1 MTFPTQKRGV
11 VVYELSKVRKWNIAR
26 AASGVVAI
34 AAAYVYFLIFAQF
47 AFVKLVQ
54 AEHLNQDGLRIV
66 MACMGI
72 AGICASLVAGR
83 VFRPESRAQRVGLI
97 TGFTGCGIA
106 AALALYAQ
114 NLPIDGIVAV
124 VIGVSLG
131 MLTVN
136 LAAGLPFLFGHGPV
150 QRHRGLC
157 VGIATGMAYA
167 VCNIPSVFTGTP
179 HCQTLL
185 AIAACIAGIIA
196 TGLLGISNSQEDNRS
211 MERNAKPAGSPCIFA
226 FGRLVAI
233 FLALVWLDSAA
244 FNILQTTPELNQF
257 GWGDSELQW
266 KNAAVHLVAAILAG
280 FLLDSGWMRRILLAA
295 LVALVGAALCVSA
308 HTEATVLTHWLYATG
323 VSFYS
328 TTLVFAPT
336 ADRRIGISQAA
347 FRAGVLYAVAGWAGS
362 ALGIG
367 MVQDL
372 HRIPLWFLG
381 LAGAITLCCY
391 GSLTGVSWSDV
402 VRRAAL
408 IAGIGTLAVLVTKTS
423 GSYGIETAPGTD
435 AADAGREVYISEGCL
450 NCHTQFV
457 RRGTVDELWWGPASN
472 PESLLRQAPPLIGN
486 RRQGPDLANIGNRRS
501 SAWNRIHLINP
512 CTLSPDSRMP
522 SYAYLFVP
530 NDSRGD
536 ALVAYLASLGEGT
549 YDVRIAT
556 CLNWCPAPNA
566 KPIVKAEREALFQ
579 ESCAQCHGS
588 LGRGDGPIAANVGPV
603 PPRNLTLGQWHFFAH
618 DSPSPSLGLARTIKF
633 GVAGTS
639 MPGHELFSDSEVLG
653 LVEYVQSLRHSP
665 SDTAATP

>member
-1 MTFPTQKRGV
+1 MTSLTQKRV
-11 VVYELSKVRKWNIAR
+11 MVDVELNRLQEWNIAR
-26 AASGVVAI
+26 AAAGVVAI

-47 AFVKLVQ
+47 AFVKQVQ
-54 AEHLNQDGLRIV
+54 AEHLNQDGLRFV

-72 AGICASLVAGR
+72 AGICASLAAGR
-83 VFRPESRAQRVGLI
+83 AFRPKSGAQCIGLI

-106 AALALYAQ
+106 AVMALYAQ
-114 NLPIDGIVAV
+114 GRLMDGIVAV

-136 LAAGLPFLFGHGPV
+136 LAAGLRFLFGHGSV

-167 VCNIPSVFTGTP
+167 VCNIPPVFAGTT
-179 HCQTLL
+179 HRQTVL
-185 AIAACIAGIIA
+185 AIVACIAGIIA
-196 TGLLGISNSQEDNRS
+196 TWFLWISDSQDDNRPL
-211 MERNAKPAGSPCIFA
+211 EKKAKTPGLPGSFA
-226 FGRLVAI
+226 FGRWVAI

-266 KNAAVHLVAAILAG
+266 KNSAVHLVAAILAG
-280 FLLDSGWMRRILLAA
+280 FLLDSGWMQCVLLAA
-295 LVALVGAALCVSA
+295 LAALVGAALCVSA
-308 HTEATVLTHWLYATG
+308 HTPAAVLTHWLYAAG
-323 VSFYS
+323 VSLYS
-328 TTLVFAPT
+328 TALVFAPT
-336 ADRRIGISQAA
+336 ADRRMGISQAA
-347 FRAGVLYAVAGWAGS
+347 IRAGVLYAVAGWAGS

-372 HRIPLWFLG
+372 HRIPFWFLG
-381 LAGAITLCCY
+381 LAGAVTLCCY
-391 GSLTGVSWSDV
+391 GSLTGVSWSDLA
-402 VRRAAL
+402 RRAAL

-423 GSYGIETAPGTD
+423 GSYEIATAPGAD
-435 AADAGREVYISEGCL
+435 AAAAGREVYISEGCL

-457 RRGTVDELWWGPASN
+457 RRGTVDELWWGPASD
-472 PESLLRQAPPLIGN
+472 PESILRQAPPLIGN
-486 RRQGPDLANIGNRRS
+486 RRQGPDLANVGNRRS
-501 SAWNRIHLINP
+501 PAWNRIHLINP
-512 CTLSPDSRMP
+512 RALSPESRMP
-522 SYAYLFVP
+522 SYAYLFAP

-549 YDVRIAT
+549 YDERIAT
-556 CLNWCPAPNA
+556 CLNWRPAPNA
-566 KPIVKAEREALFQ
+566 QAIGEAERGALFQ
-579 ESCAQCHGS
+579 RSCAQCHGT
-588 LGRGDGPIAANVGPV
+588 LGRGDGPLAANIGPV

-618 DSPSPSLGLARTIKF
+618 DSPSPTLGLARTIKF

-639 MPGHELFSDSEVLG
+639 MPGHELLSDSEVLG
-653 LVEYVQSLRHSP
+653 LAEYVQSLKRPS